1 MIAHYDKNT
10 DFPRFLTVEETAR
23 LLGVS
28 DARVSLWIGECKLPV
43 AARSEYAGFLLLR
56 WTVETVGRK
65 LAEAV
70 PPAARLLTPSSKDM
84 HREVSMT

>member
-1 MIAHYDKNT
+1 MIAHYEQKT

-43 AARSEYAGFLLLR
+43 AARSEYAGFLLLS

-65 LAEAV
+65 LAETV
-70 PPAARLLTPSSKDM
+70 PPAARLRTPSSKDID
-84 HREVSMT
+84 REVSMT